1 MQQAVTLKDYQL
13 QLMKA
18 LKDGDVEYP
27 GLEAKWI
34 MEQVTGLSRT
44 EQIISENRLMDSAE
58 VSEILIMLKRRLSG
72 EPLDFIFGYKE
83 FYGLRFD
90 INKHVLSPRP
100 ETEMLVDFVLERT
113 APQEVFSLLDLGTG
127 SGAIVISV
135 LFQRPN
141 ARAIAVDISE
151 EALKIAKRNAQKHS
165 VSERLKLIQG
175 SWDSAIGE
183 TFDFILSNPPYID
196 SAAMEELSPD
206 VRGYDPEI
214 ALHGGDDGL
223 VAYRE
228 ILKHVPGMMNKA
240 GWLAM
245 EIGFDQGLSVPEL
258 IANVG
263 FQNVGV
269 LKDYSGHDR
278 VVFGCNGEIAHTE
291 N

>member
-18 LKDGDVEYP
+18 LKGGDVEYP
-27 GLEAKWI
+27 DLEAKWI

-58 VSEILIMLKRRLSG
+58 VSEILTMLKRRLSG
-72 EPLDFIFGYKE
+72 EPLDFIFGCKE

-90 INKHVLSPRP
+90 INEHVLSPRP

-127 SGAIVISV
+127 SGAIVVSV

-151 EALKIAKRNAQKHS
+151 EALRIAKRNAQKHS
-165 VSERLKLIQG
+165 VSERLRLIQG

-196 SAAMEELSPD
+196 SEAMEELSPD

-228 ILKHVPGMMNKA
+228 ILKHVPGMMNKT

-269 LKDYSGHDR
+269 LKDYSGYDR

-291 N
+291 I

>member
-151 EALKIAKRNAQKHS
+151 EALRIAKRNAQKHS